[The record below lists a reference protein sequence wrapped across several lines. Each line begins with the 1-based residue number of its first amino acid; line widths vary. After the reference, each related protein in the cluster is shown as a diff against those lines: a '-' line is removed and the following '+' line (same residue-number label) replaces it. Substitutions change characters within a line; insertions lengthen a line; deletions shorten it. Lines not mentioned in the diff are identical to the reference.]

1 MKKRSIILVS
11 YLFSIIFLISFISA
25 GIYFSDLNSK
35 YNLGDMIDLNIRI
48 DPLEEGLLLNAILFC
63 NDAPVIEFN
72 NFPNEE
78 GNVNIK
84 LPLNFNTINQANGNC
99 YFSGTYNSETRKSMN
114 FEISKLLIVRLA
126 SDAFFVNPGEE
137 IIISGSA
144 EKLNGKV
151 VDGEIEIKI
160 PLLEILPIGAVEN
173 TDEENS
179 EEGTEEEFEEE
190 EETEEG
196 TEEEFEEEEETEEGT
211 EEEETEEGTEEES
224 EAIDFNAGVFY
235 EKVVGGDFSVT
246 INIPENAP
254 AGDYRIDALVYEE
267 SEGQRSSEGISYANL
282 KVFQILKEIDLIL
295 NNQNFD
301 PGTIMEV
308 RPYLLD
314 QTGVNIDDEVSIIIR
329 DELGERFYEKI
340 VQSQEGLNYE
350 IPKNFASGY
359 YEVLA
364 SNGETEIIKKFFINQ
379 KAIVSF
385 EIVED
390 TLIVTNIGN
399 MPYKKGIEIELG
411 GKPFVKLVELE
422 LGESTSFKLTGDE
435 GEYDVKISD
444 GNSELFQPGISLTG
458 RAIDVNQIGK
468 GINFGGPIFW
478 IFLFIILILILIFI
492 FRKVLKKKSFA
503 FHMPKIR
510 KKKQVSESKTSST
523 ITNKTTSS
531 KNITEIKKT
540 DAKGNVI
547 HNQADQVLVLKGHK
561 AHAAILVIKI
571 KNKLE
576 DTEKKSLEHA
586 MEAVYSKKGAVYE
599 QGDFIFA
606 MFSPLMTNAKNN
618 EAIAAKV
625 AENITKTLN
634 NHNQKFKNPIDFGI
648 AINSGEIINKI
659 ENDKLKF
666 TALGNF
672 VVSAKRLAESSDK
685 QVLLSRESFQKAG
698 SEVKAEKVSDGQA
711 YNLRRVV
718 DSEKK

>member
-1 MKKRSIILVS
+1 
-11 YLFSIIFLISFISA
+11 
-25 GIYFSDLNSK
+25 
-35 YNLGDMIDLNIRI
+35 MIDLNIRI

-84 LPLNFNTINQANGNC
+84 LPLNFNTINQANGDC

-114 FEISKLLIVRLA
+114 FEISKLLIVRLS

-160 PLLEILPIGAVEN
+160 PLLEILPIEVVEN

-179 EEGTEEEFEEE
+179 EEESE
-190 EETEEG
+190 EETEEE
-196 TEEEFEEEEETEEGT
+196 TDEESEEETEEET
-211 EEEETEEGTEEES
+211 DEESEEETDEESEEETET
-224 EAIDFNAGVFY
+224 IDFNAGVFY

-254 AGDYRIDALVYEE
+254 AGDYRIDALVYEGNE
-267 SEGQRSSEGISYANL
+267 DQRSSEGISYANL
-282 KVFQILKEIDLIL
+282 KVFQILKEIDLRL

-308 RPYLLD
+308 RPHLLD
-314 QTGVNIDDEVSIIIR
+314 QTGVNIDDEVSVIIKN
-329 DELGERFYEKI
+329 ELGERFYEKI

-350 IPKNFASGY
+350 IPKNFVSGY

-364 SNGETEIIKKFFINQ
+364 SNEETEIIKKIFINQ

-385 EIVED
+385 ELVED

-399 MPYKKGIEIELG
+399 IPYKKGIEIELG

-422 LGESTSFKLTGDE
+422 LEESTSFKLTGDE

-444 GNSELFQPGISLTG
+444 GNSELTQSGISLTG

-478 IFLFIILILILIFI
+478 IFLFIILILILLFI

-510 KKKQVSESKTSST
+510 KKKQFSESKTSST
-523 ITNKTTSS
+523 ITNKTTTS
-531 KNITEIKKT
+531 KNIPEIKKT

-618 EAIAAKV
+618 EAVAAKV
-625 AENITKTLN
+625 GEEITKTLN
-634 NHNQKFKNPIDFGI
+634 DHNQKFKNHIDFGI

-685 QVLLSRESFQKAG
+685 QVLLSKESFQRAG

-718 DSEKK
+718 DSEKNNKFIQGFLKRQPKN

>member
-1 MKKRSIILVS
+1 MV
-11 YLFSIIFLISFISA
+11 
-25 GIYFSDLNSK
+25 DLNV
-35 YNLGDMIDLNIRI
+35 NI
-48 DPLEEGLLLNAILFC
+48 DPIEEGLLLNVVLYC

-84 LPLNFNTINQANGNC
+84 LPLNFNTIDQANGNC
-99 YFSGTYNSETRKSMN
+99 YFSGVYNNENRKSMN
-114 FEISKLLIVRLA
+114 FEISKLLIVRLG

-137 IIISGSA
+137 IIITGSA

-160 PLLEILPIGAVEN
+160 PLLEILPVEVVVN
-173 TDEENS
+173 IDEENS
-179 EEGTEEEFEEE
+179 DEESEETD
-190 EETEEG
+190 EETEEE
-196 TEEEFEEEEETEEGT
+196 TDEETEEEVSG
-211 EEEETEEGTEEES
+211 EENET
-224 EAIDFNAGVFY
+224 IDFNAGIFY
-235 EKVVGGDFSVT
+235 GKVVGGDFSVT

-267 SEGQRSSEGISYANL
+267 SEGQRSSEGIGYTNL
-282 KVFQILKEIDLIL
+282 KVFQILNEIDLIL

-301 PGTIMEV
+301 PGTVIEV

-314 QTGVNIDDEVSIIIR
+314 QTGVNIDDEVSVIIR
-329 DELGERFYEKI
+329 NELGERFYEKI

-364 SNGETEIIKKFFINQ
+364 SNGEAEITKKFFINQ
-379 KAIVSF
+379 KAIVHF
-385 EIVED
+385 ELIED
-390 TLIVTNIGN
+390 TLIVTNVGN
-399 MPYKKGIEIELG
+399 IPYKRGIEIELG

-444 GNSELFQPGISLTG
+444 GNSELTQSGISLTG

-478 IFLFIILILILIFI
+478 IFLFIILILILLFI

-503 FHMPKIR
+503 FHMPKR
-510 KKKQVSESKTSST
+510 KKQVSESKTSST
-523 ITNKTTSS
+523 LTDKTTPS
-531 KNITEIKKT
+531 KNISEVKKT
-540 DAKGNVI
+540 DAKGKVI
-547 HNQADQVLVLKGHK
+547 QNQADQVLVLKGHK
-561 AHAAILVIKI
+561 AHAAVLVMKI

-576 DTEKKSLEHA
+576 DNEKKSLEHA
-586 MEAVYSKKGAVYE
+586 METVYSKKGAVYE

-618 EAIAAKV
+618 EALAAKV
-625 AENITKTLN
+625 GEEIVKNLN
-634 NHNQKFKNPIDFGI
+634 DHNQKFKNHIDFGI

-659 ENDKLKF
+659 ENNKLKF

-672 VVSAKRLAESSDK
+672 VVAAKRLAESSNK
-685 QVLLSRESFQKAG
+685 QVLLSKESFQRAG
-698 SEVKAEKVSDGQA
+698 SEVKAEKISDGQA
-711 YNLRRVV
+711 YNLRRIV
-718 DSEKK
+718 DSEKNNKFIQGFLERQPKG